1 MSSNDPTD
9 SPLDR
14 ALQLA
19 LAGDEEASLRLGA
32 SEVKSDLEN
41 AGALY
46 AIGRALVAMD
56 KTALARRAFECAA
69 GVANNAGNLPL
80 AIAAGAELRV
90 LGKNPTALWDNLA
103 AGYCDGSSRL
113 LEGVAKPP
121 AIQHRAPKSGAIG
134 DGVRGNAL
142 IAEVDQV
149 LEYAQASLDS
159 AEQSTRIPPQ
169 ILFSSLSRVALRSLL
184 DIFEARVVKG
194 SEVLIR
200 QGESGDEAF
209 VLARGELEVRRDMT
223 DTKQVQLA
231 RLGAGALFGEMAL
244 LARAPRAATVEAI
257 RVSVVLRAC
266 KKDLDSIAAEN
277 NDLATE
283 FAAHCRRRMVANVL
297 NTSGGLQAVKASL
310 RPALIERFVTRVF
323 EKGQKLVT
331 AGQRADGLHLIAS
344 GSVIVSH
351 DGETLATLG
360 MGDAA
365 GEISLILRRNSNADV
380 IAVKPTISLCLPEK
394 SFLGLVEDH
403 PSLLAELYLLAVRRD
418 DATTAQIG
426 EDASNYVMV

>member
-103 AGYCDGSSRL
+103 AGYCDGASRL

-134 DGVRGNAL
+134 DGVRGQGRERL
-142 IAEVDQV
+142 
-149 LEYAQASLDS
+149 
-159 AEQSTRIPPQ
+159 
-169 ILFSSLSRVALRSLL
+169 ALRHA
-184 DIFEARVVKG
+184 IV
-194 SEVLIR
+194 
-200 QGESGDEAF
+200 GETRGLGVFHALELVSDRKHRTP
-209 VLARGELEVRRDMT
+209 LAADAMT
-223 DTKQVQLA
+223 EIKH
-231 RLGAGALFGEMAL
+231 AL
-244 LARAPRAATVEAI
+244 LAEGMLPFVAGNRIHVVPPCIIGEDEVE
-257 RVSVVLRAC
+257 R
-266 KKDLDSIAAEN
+266 
-277 NDLATE
+277 
-283 FAAHCRRRMVANVL
+283 
-297 NTSGGLQAVKASL
+297 G
-310 RPALIERFVTRVF
+310 
-323 EKGQKLVT
+323 
-331 AGQRADGLHLIAS
+331 
-344 GSVIVSH
+344 
-351 DGETLATLG
+351 LATLDKVLG
-360 MGDAA
+360 EMSAKYAA
-365 GEISLILRRNSNADV
+365 
-380 IAVKPTISLCLPEK
+380 
-394 SFLGLVEDH
+394 
-403 PSLLAELYLLAVRRD
+403 
-418 DATTAQIG
+418 
-426 EDASNYVMV
+426 